1 MSCNFKHIAV
11 LLILIFHQLSEGIAP
26 KKPNRS
32 FNKLGQFLDFDR
44 KVLRFYG
51 YWDDRESLH
60 GVLHDLEIYY
70 YLADDTVE
78 IKEIIPPNS
87 GRDSGIMFL
96 QRSKLPKV
104 KELRHFACK
113 YYI

>member
-1 MSCNFKHIAV
+1 MV
-11 LLILIFHQLSEGIAP
+11 P
-26 KKPNRS
+26 KKPNRT

-70 YLADDTVE
+70 YLADDTIE

-87 GRDSGIMFL
+87 GHDSGFMFL

-104 KELRHFACK
+104 KALRHFACE

>member
-1 MSCNFKHIAV
+1 M
-11 LLILIFHQLSEGIAP
+11 LLILIFYQLSEGMAP
-26 KKPNRS
+26 NKPNRS

-44 KVLRFYG
+44 KVLRFFG
-51 YWDDRESLH
+51 YWDDRENLH

-87 GRDSGIMFL
+87 GRDSGFMFL
-96 QRSKLPKV
+96 QRTKLPKV
-104 KELRHFACK
+104 RKLRHVACK
-113 YYI
+113 YCI